1 MLIQHHVLQLE
12 IPVGPALLVEV
23 LHSADYLREHAAG
36 LAFIEAVAGLDEVE
50 GFAVYGQF

>member
-50 GFAVYGQF
+50 GFAVYG